1 MGDLSDIVDLLN
13 VQMNWQ
19 ASERE
24 ATLRIPTDVQ
34 SSIRLVSIQKIVKK
48 NLMKLV
54 VGEVS

>member
-1 MGDLSDIVDLLN
+1 MGDLSDIVDWLN